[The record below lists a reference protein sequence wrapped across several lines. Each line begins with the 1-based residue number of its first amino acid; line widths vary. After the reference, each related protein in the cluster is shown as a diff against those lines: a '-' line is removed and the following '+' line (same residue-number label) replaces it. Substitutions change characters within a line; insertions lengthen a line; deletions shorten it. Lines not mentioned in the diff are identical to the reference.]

1 MVCGSA
7 WQLANNQSRQIV
19 INLFENDTH
28 STHTRAVAHLLH
40 CHCSP
45 NRSISLYSTYIVR
58 LNKQLFVASDE
69 MALLC
74 EQNVSTLSVRALA
87 PCFVIDSP
95 YQCIHSFCFNKFR
108 FVCCFIAVIQMQLLE
123 RTFWKDTSNMHGM
136 KFILWTE
143 LRFIPI
149 KFIKIKI
156 CCRQDLALSPS
167 ILS

>member
-40 CHCSP
+40 CRCSP
-45 NRSISLYSTYIVR
+45 NRLISLYSMYIVR

-87 PCFVIDSP
+87 TCFVIDSP

-108 FVCCFIAVIQMQLLE
+108 FVCCFIAAIRLNVYWNKVYSLNYE
-123 RTFWKDTSNMHGM
+123 R
-136 KFILWTE
+136 IY
-143 LRFIPI
+143 
-149 KFIKIKI
+149 I
-156 CCRQDLALSPS
+156 CRHFERAWCEVHALNWIAFYPNQ
-167 ILS
+167 IH